1 MMKMSKLALAAAL
14 VAATVAS
21 PALAQSFNPRDGTG
35 NVMPLQYQNDG
46 GRTAWTA
53 EPGNRQIDTQVAVRR
68 SNQDNTRFA
77 VRHDNSKQVAAR
89 HGHALERI
97 AGHRTAHRGAA

>member
-1 MMKMSKLALAAAL
+1 MIKMSKFALAAAL

-46 GRTAWTA
+46 GRTAWTGEA
-53 EPGNRQIDTQVAVRR
+53 GKQQTNAQVAVRK
-68 SNQDNTRFA
+68 NNA
-77 VRHDNSKQVAAR
+77 AQVAAR
-89 HGHALERI
+89 QSHSLERI
-97 AGHRTAHRGAA
+97 AGHRAAHHGAA

>member
-1 MMKMSKLALAAAL
+1 MIKMSKLALAAAL

-53 EPGNRQIDTQVAVRR
+53 EPGKQQANTQLAVRKSNASQVAVR
-68 SNQDNTRFA
+68 Q
-77 VRHDNSKQVAAR
+77 
-89 HGHALERI
+89 GHSLERI
-97 AGHRTAHRGAA
+97 AGHRAAHHGAA

>member
-1 MMKMSKLALAAAL
+1 MIKMSKFALAAAL

-35 NVMPLQYQNDG
+35 NVMPLQYQADG

-53 EPGNRQIDTQVAVRR
+53 EPGKQQANTQVAVRK
-68 SNQDNTRFA
+68 SNA
-77 VRHDNSKQVAAR
+77 AQVAAR
-89 HGHALERI
+89 QGRSLERI
-97 AGHRTAHRGAA
+97 AGRRAAHRGAA